1 MGAKIQI
8 PGSTSLVTGAGS
20 GIGRATSLA
29 LAERGAKILAADIDE
44 VRAKETAQACR
55 ELGVEA
61 VAYQCD
67 VANRASVLALADQV
81 HREHGTLQI
90 LVNNAGV
97 GMSGRFLDMSLDDW
111 EWIRSI
117 NLDGVLHGCHAF
129 VPRMLEQGRGH
140 VVNVSSGLA
149 FLPQAMTPAYS
160 TTKAAVL
167 MFSRSVRADWGT
179 SGVGV
184 SALCPGF
191 IDTSIIE
198 RTRFFGDVDNPR
210 AVALTKRGFSMG
222 HPPELAARTVVK
234 AIERN
239 RAMAGVGWEARGG
252 FQLTRVLPSPVVT
265 LAARPLPNFVGRIL
279 NRSKKYEELETPK
292 S

>member
-1 MGAKIQI
+1 MGAKVRI
-8 PGSTSLVTGAGS
+8 PGSTALITGAGS
-20 GIGRATSLA
+20 GIGRATA
-29 LAERGAKILAADIDE
+29 LAMAQRGAKVLAVDLNEAS
-44 VRAKETAQACR
+44 AKATAESCQ
-55 ELGVEA
+55 EIGVES
-61 VAYQCD
+61 VAFQCD
-67 VANRASVLALADQV
+67 VANRAAVVALAEQV

-129 VPRMLEQGRGH
+129 VPAMLEQGRGH
-140 VVNVSSGLA
+140 VVNLSSGLA

-167 MFSRSVRADWGT
+167 MFSRSVRADWAT
-179 SGVGV
+179 RGVGV
-184 SALCPGF
+184 TAICPGF
-191 IDTSIIE
+191 IDTPIIE

-222 HPPELAARTVVK
+222 HPPELAASTIIK

-239 RAMAGVGWEARGG
+239 RAMAGVGWEARAG
-252 FQLTRVLPSPVVT
+252 FQLTRILPSPVVT
-265 LAARPLPNFVGRIL
+265 LAARPLPDFVGRFL
-279 NRSKKYEELETPK
+279 NRSGQKAIEG
-292 S
+292 